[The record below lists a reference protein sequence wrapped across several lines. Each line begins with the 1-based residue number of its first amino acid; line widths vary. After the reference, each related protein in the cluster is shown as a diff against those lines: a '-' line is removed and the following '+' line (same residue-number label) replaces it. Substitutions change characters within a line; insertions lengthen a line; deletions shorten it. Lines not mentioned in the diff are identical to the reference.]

1 MIPGLLL
8 GVSLAVSACG
18 AKAHSGVLRV
28 CADPNNLPFSNNRGE
43 GFENRLAEMIAAD
56 RGERVEYTWWPQR
69 RGFIRNT
76 LAADACDVIMGLP
89 TLDRAARVTQPYYRS
104 TYVFIS
110 RQGEHPHLT
119 SLDDP
124 RLGRVR
130 IGVQMIGDDFANS
143 PPAHALSA
151 RGLIGNIVG
160 YSVFGDYSQPN
171 PPARIVDAVASQDID
186 VALVWGP
193 LAGYFA
199 RRAARPLE
207 VSPLADAQDGPS
219 RPFAFDISMAV
230 RKDDLAR
237 QRALDAFIVRQ
248 REQIERLLTEYGV
261 PRAPDAVRGRS

>member
-1 MIPGLLL
+1 
-8 GVSLAVSACG
+8 
-18 AKAHSGVLRV
+18 
-28 CADPNNLPFSNNRGE
+28 
-43 GFENRLAEMIAAD
+43 
-56 RGERVEYTWWPQR
+56 
-69 RGFIRNT
+69 
-76 LAADACDVIMGLP
+76 
-89 TLDRAARVTQPYYRS
+89 
-104 TYVFIS
+104 
-110 RQGEHPHLT
+110 
-119 SLDDP
+119 
-124 RLGRVR
+124 
-130 IGVQMIGDDFANS
+130 
-143 PPAHALSA
+143 
-151 RGLIGNIVG
+151 
-160 YSVFGDYSQPN
+160 
-171 PPARIVDAVASQDID
+171 VDAVASQDID